1 MEASEAKQVDG
12 SGELAVCDS
21 GSENMDEKSEL
32 MTREQPRWKGMGV
45 SPRVRQ
51 SVVSPSSGIIS
62 RRHAPA

>member
-45 SPRVRQ
+45 SP
-51 SVVSPSSGIIS
+51 
-62 RRHAPA
+62 